1 MKTILERAKEIRNLM
16 EDDLNE
22 SRATTISS
30 NVPGDIRLI
39 KTAFLDG
46 YICCLNS
53 YLYWVKDLIREAENE
68 QKKTARLN

>member
-1 MKTILERAKEIRNLM
+1 MKKILERAKEIRNLM

-22 SRATTISS
+22 SGATTISS

>member
-1 MKTILERAKEIRNLM
+1 MKKILERAKEIRNLM

-22 SRATTISS
+22 SRVTTISP

-46 YICCLNS
+46 YMCCLNS
-53 YLYWVKDLIREAENE
+53 YLYWVKDLIREAETD